1 MVFDIEEVGG
11 EGLDFNFQINKDQFE
26 INQADLY
33 VNSDIEV
40 NGCLTRVGDDIYLK
54 GKVVTEL
61 VMNCSRCL
69 DLLFH
74 SVDSNLK
81 SHFVPSDHGC
91 VSAGEVELHVSDID
105 KEVYEDH
112 RIDLTQSI
120 RDGILLAVPVVCL
133 CRDDCKG
140 ICSQCGKNLNQGSCK
155 CSNESFVDPRLEVLK
170 DFKNKFKEGG

>member
-33 VNSDIEV
+33 VNIDIEV

-54 GKVVTEL
+54 GKVMTEL

-105 KEVYEDH
+105 KEVYENH

-133 CRDDCKG
+133 CSSDCRG
-140 ICSQCGKNLNQGSCK
+140 LCSNCGENLNQGSCR
-155 CSNESFVDPRLEVLK
+155 CLIESVADSRLDILKKLK
-170 DFKNKFKEGG
+170 DKLE